1 MKNIKLVLAACT
13 IATALMQTSC
23 KEEFIELTPE
33 LQVAE
38 DDIYNN
44 AGRIETAMNGVY
56 ARMKSNYFLGGYV
69 TCGMENRSDD
79 VVNVADNAY
88 VMADA
93 YKHCMAAQSIP
104 TGYLYQY
111 GYIAINSANTM
122 IENLE
127 TRENLPIDAATR
139 DLYIQS
145 NKFIRAISYFYLAQL
160 YSIPFNVNPNA
171 KAVPLRTKPC
181 RTTADNDCPAATIS
195 EIYNQIL
202 ADTEN
207 ISALPQNAKGAAN
220 GTHASQDAAHML
232 RMRVYMS
239 MNKWQEAI
247 NEGLKVTDYSLS
259 KSVAEMFDTPYY
271 SDETIF
277 SVPFSSLDR
286 GSSQYHPAGYF
297 CHVAATVDTLNMR
310 TGIASK
316 PEFCLDT
323 DARRDFYYT
332 DAKGNIF
339 YEKYNEVSMIV
350 EWIHVFRYAETM
362 LNLAEC
368 YINVGGADNEAKA
381 ADLTAQVRKRS
392 IPSGDII
399 DVASMRGEEL
409 KEAIYNER
417 RCEFLSEGM
426 RGWDIA
432 RRGED
437 FYHPSDTPDA
447 NGKWFNVLVAAT
459 SDATSYTWAIP
470 TYEVMV
476 NTALGK

>member
-1 MKNIKLVLAACT
+1 MKNIKMVLAACAL
-13 IATALMQTSC
+13 ATALMQTSC
-23 KEEFIELTPE
+23 KEEFIELTPD

-38 DDIYNN
+38 DDIYTT
-44 AGRIETAMNGVY
+44 AGRIESAMNGVY
-56 ARMKSNYFLGGYV
+56 ARMKSTYFLGGYI

-93 YKHCMAAQSIP
+93 YKHCMAPQSIP
-104 TGYLYQY
+104 TGYVYQY
-111 GYIAINSANTM
+111 GFIAINSANTM

-127 TRENLPIDAATR
+127 TREALPIENATR

-145 NKFIRAISYFYLAQL
+145 NKFVRALCYFYFCQL
-160 YSIPFNVNPNA
+160 YSIPYNVNPNA

-181 RTTADNDCPAATIS
+181 RTTEDNNCPAATIS

-202 ADTEN
+202 EDTN
-207 ISALPQNAKGAAN
+207 DFNALPKNAKAAAN
-220 GTHASQDAAHML
+220 GTHASQDAVHML

-247 NEGLKVTDYSLS
+247 NEGLQVTDYVLA

-297 CHVAATVDTLNMR
+297 CHTAAVVDTLNMR
-310 TGIASK
+310 TGIANM
-316 PEFCLDT
+316 PEFSLDT
-323 DARRDFYYT
+323 DARRGFYYK
-332 DAKGNIF
+332 DAKGNIY

-368 YINVGGADNEAKA
+368 YINVGGEGNEAKA
-381 ADLTAQVRKRS
+381 AALTAEVRKRS
-392 IPSGDII
+392 IASGDII
-399 DVASMRGEEL
+399 DVNSMRGAAL

-417 RCEFLSEGM
+417 RCEFLGEGM

-437 FYHPSDTPDA
+437 FYHPSDTPNA
-447 NGKWFNVLVAAT
+447 EGKWYNILVAPT

-470 TYEVMV
+470 SYEVMV